1 MSEKGSRMWRMPQV
15 STSEQ
20 VARDGARSLKGDVR
34 PLVTV
39 VLPAFNESAILE
51 KNLTTVCRYLDSLQ
65 GEYRWEVIVVND
77 GSKDETGKIAE
88 SIARREPNVVV
99 VHHPTNFGL
108 GQALRTGFNHSHG
121 DYVVV
126 LDMDLSYAPDHISLL
141 LEKIRK
147 TYAEVVV
154 ASPYTEG
161 GRVSAVPWLRK
172 TLSVWGNKFLSAASQ
187 CDISTLTGMV
197 RVYDGPFIRTV
208 SLRAQGMEINPEIL
222 YKSMLLR
229 ARIEEVPGHLDWTA
243 QNSQGPVRK
252 SSMRVFRHVV
262 STVLSGLIF
271 RPFMF
276 FVIPGIALSAF
287 AFYANVWM
295 FIHFFEQYGSAA
307 LVHEAAGLPRM
318 TAALAAAYA
327 LHPHTFVI
335 GLLALMLAIQL
346 ISLGVLSLQSK
357 KYFEDMFFVA
367 SGIYR
372 SVIEQ
377 ERSRHD

>member
-1 MSEKGSRMWRMPQV
+1 MSGERSKIRELSQTSGSERVMI
-15 STSEQ
+15 EG
-20 VARDGARSLKGDVR
+20 ARDVDGDVR

-39 VLPAFNESAILE
+39 VLPAFNEAAILE
-51 KNLTTVCRYLDSLQ
+51 KNLTIICRYLDSLQ
-65 GEYRWEVIVVND
+65 AKYRWEVIVVND
-77 GSKDETGKIAE
+77 GSRDQTGNIAE
-88 SIARREPNVVV
+88 SVSRREPNVVV
-99 VHHPTNFGL
+99 IHHPTNFGL

-126 LDMDLSYAPDHISLL
+126 LDMDLSYAPEHISTL
-141 LEKIRK
+141 LEKIRT
-147 TYAEVVV
+147 TYAKVVV
-154 ASPYTEG
+154 ASPYAEG

-172 TLSVWGNKFLSAASQ
+172 TLSIWGNRFLSATSR
-187 CDISTLTGMV
+187 CDLSTLTGMV

-208 SLRAQGMEINPEIL
+208 SLRAAGMEINPEIL

-243 QNSQGPVRK
+243 QNTQGAARQ
-252 SSMRVFRHVV
+252 SSMRTLRHVI
-262 STVLSGLIF
+262 STVLSGFIF

-276 FVIPGIALSAF
+276 FVVPGIALLVF
-287 AFYANVWM
+287 AGYTNAWM
-295 FIHFFEQYGSAA
+295 FIHFFEQYGSPA
-307 LVHEAAGLPRM
+307 LASEPAGLPRM

-327 LHPHTFVI
+327 LYPHTFVV

-357 KYFEDMFFVA
+357 QYFEDMFFVT

-372 SVIEQ
+372 SVLEQ